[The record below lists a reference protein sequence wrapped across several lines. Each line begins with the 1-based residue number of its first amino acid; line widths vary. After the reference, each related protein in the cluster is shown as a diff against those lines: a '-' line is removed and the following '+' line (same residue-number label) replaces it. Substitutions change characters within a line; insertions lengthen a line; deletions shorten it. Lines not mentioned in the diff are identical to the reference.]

1 MICQSVS
8 ELIGH
13 TPMLRLCRLE
23 KEENLSCKLIAK
35 LEAFNPA
42 GSAKDR
48 IAREMLDD
56 AERRGLLDE
65 NTLIVEPTSG
75 NTGIG
80 LAAVAASR
88 GYKLVLTMP
97 DTMSME
103 RRQLLAAYGA
113 EIVLTP
119 GAEGMAGAVKRANEI
134 AAEAGKAFIPSQFD
148 NPANPRA
155 HYLTTG
161 REIREDCPDLAAFV
175 ATIGTG
181 GTLTGTGR
189 YLKETGG
196 VYLAGVEPAS
206 SPLLTE
212 GHAGPHKIQGI
223 GANFIPSVFD
233 RSLPDEILTVTDEDA
248 YRYARLL
255 VRTEGFL
262 AGISS
267 GAALC
272 AAVRLGRREAFAGKT
287 IVALLPDTGER
298 YLSAGVF

>member
-1 MICQSVS
+1 MIRQSVS

-13 TPMLRLCRLE
+13 TPMLRLCRV
-23 KEENLSCKLIAK
+23 EEEEGLSCKLVAK

-56 AERRGLLDE
+56 AERRGLVDRD
-65 NTLIVEPTSG
+65 TLIVEPTSG

-88 GYKLVLTMP
+88 GYRVVLTMP
-97 DTMSME
+97 DTMSAE
-103 RRQLLAAYGA
+103 RRQLLSAYGA

-119 GAEGMAGAVKRANEI
+119 GAEGMAGAVKCANEL
-134 AAEAGKAFIPSQFD
+134 AAQAGKAFIPSQFD

-161 REIREDCPDLAAFV
+161 REIREDCPDVAAFV
-175 ATIGTG
+175 ATVGTG
-181 GTLTGTGR
+181 GTLTGTGK
-189 YLKETGG
+189 YLKETGN

-212 GHAGPHKIQGI
+212 GRTGAHKIQGI
-223 GANFIPSVFD
+223 GANFIPATFD
-233 RSLPDEILTVTDEDA
+233 RSLPDEIMTVTDEEA
-248 YRYARLL
+248 FRYVRLL
-255 VRTEGFL
+255 ARKEGYL

-272 AAVRLGRREAFAGKT
+272 AAVRLGKREAFAGKT
-287 IVALLPDTGER
+287 VVVLLPDTGER